1 LKTWSSTRTPRAS
14 SASYRLRKTSVSPV
28 AKLSP
33 AQDRLLRSA
42 RTGHLATANANG
54 QPHVIPVCYVF
65 NGESIYSVL
74 DAKPKTVSLRQLR
87 RVRNILAN
95 PQVSLVVDHYEEDWS
110 RLQYLM
116 VSGEAGLLESGEEWA
131 LAIAML
137 REKYPQYQA
146 MDLDQSPVIKI
157 VPARFVAWSSGS
169 GS

>member
-1 LKTWSSTRTPRAS
+1 MTPA
-14 SASYRLRKTSVSPV
+14 T
-28 AKLSP
+28 KLSP
-33 AQDRLLRSA
+33 AQDRFLRSA
-42 RTGHLATANANG
+42 RIGHLATADAKG

-65 NGESIYSVL
+65 DCEVIYSVL
-74 DAKPKTVSLRQLR
+74 DAKPKSTPLRQLR

-95 PQVSLVVDHYEEDWS
+95 PKVSLVVDHYEEDWS

-116 VSGEAGLLESGEEWA
+116 VLGDAGLLETGEEWA
-131 LAIAML
+131 RAIAML

-157 VPARFVAWSSGS
+157 TPAKFVPWSSGP